1 MQFGVRWL
9 DTAFNFEDQSAF
21 ECSQPFGIKSGVKPP
36 HSKFSALA
44 ASSLF
49 LALPCFAQL
58 SPEQA
63 LRGLQVDPGLVVEL
77 VAAEPV
83 VGDPVAL
90 AFDERGRMF
99 VAENRGYPLGP
110 EPGVIAMLEDK
121 DHDGRFEKRTV
132 FADGLTFPN
141 GVLPWNGGVIVTC
154 APDILFLKD
163 TDGDGKADVKRVLL
177 TGFVT
182 NNTTQ
187 LRVSHPTY
195 GIDNWVYVTSGL
207 TGGKITCPERPGP
220 PLDLRTDLRFRPDTL
235 EFEAVDGRGQFG
247 MTFDDYGHRFNCM
260 NRVHIQHVVLS
271 SKQLARNPNL
281 TFAETVQN
289 VPEAMVPEPLKGHG
303 AAARIHPISHNITT
317 ADSHAGTF
325 TAACGVLIYRG
336 NALPTGYYGN
346 VFACDPAGN
355 LVHRDILSPTGATFS
370 ARAATPGREFLAS
383 ADDWFRPVFLANG
396 PDGALYICDMYRK
409 TIEHPQ
415 YLPEEIRKRTDFDS
429 GRGMG
434 RIYRVR
440 TSTPVS
446 EPGFDLST
454 NSTEILCAV
463 MQVIPKGWF
472 GDTAQRLLVQR
483 KDPTAIPM
491 LTNLLAVDT
500 EPVLA
505 IHALRTLEALGGLKP
520 PLVTNLF
527 RHRNPFAR
535 EHALQLQPD
544 PSLASDPDP
553 HVRFQCALSLGDIE
567 HPQKV
572 KALAAMAS
580 HKDSDRWTR
589 AAVLSSAKGCERELF
604 AELIKDSNAG
614 MAEFLFDLGRI
625 LGKTLDAK
633 ALKELRVVY
642 IPALAGIAEGYGKDV
657 CSTADTQLDAESCLA
672 QNNRPLPF
680 LVHAAML
687 LGRANATNSAKT
699 LLRLID
705 PGYPTPLQSAAVKAL
720 CQMPSETASL
730 LERWKTLTPAV
741 KEATLNALPTPVLL
755 TALESGDVPLSAI
768 DSVRRRQLN
777 EHRDSA
783 IRERAGKILQS
794 SKSGD
799 RMKVFEDYKSVL
811 GLKTVPANGV
821 KVFAQ
826 HCASCHR
833 LDREGVA
840 VGPDLFGMRN
850 QPKEAMLLHII
861 VPEYEIMPGFAAY
874 DVEMKDGRVL
884 SGLIAAETPSSITLR
899 MAQGQEE
906 NLPRE
911 KIVSVSATGLSLMPQ
926 EIEKN
931 LSRQDL
937 ADLLAYLKGEM

>member
-1 MQFGVRWL
+1 MICR
-9 DTAFNFEDQSAF
+9 SAILLF
-21 ECSQPFGIKSGVKPP
+21 IA
-36 HSKFSALA
+36 HSAV
-44 ASSLF
+44 
-49 LALPCFAQL
+49 AQL
-58 SPEQA
+58 TPEEA

-77 VAAEPV
+77 VAAEPI

-99 VAENRGYPLGP
+99 VAENRGYPVGP
-110 EPGVIAMLEDK
+110 EPGVIAMLEDT

-132 FADGLTFPN
+132 FAEGLTFPN
-141 GVLPWNGGVIVTC
+141 GVLPWNGGLIVTC

-163 TDGDGKADVKRVLL
+163 TDGDGKADVRRVLL

-207 TGGKITCPERPGP
+207 TGGKITCPEHPGP

-235 EFEAVDGRGQFG
+235 EFEAADGRGQFG

-289 VPEAMVPEPLKGHG
+289 VPESMVPEPLKGHG
-303 AAARIHPISHNITT
+303 AAARIYPISHNITT

-336 NALPTGYYGN
+336 NALPGEYYGN
-346 VFACDPAGN
+346 AFACDPAGN
-355 LVHRDILSPTGATFS
+355 LVHRDILRAVGATFS
-370 ARAATPGREFLAS
+370 ARPATEGREFLAS
-383 ADDWFRPVFLANG
+383 SDDWFRPVFLANG
-396 PDGALYICDMYRK
+396 PDGALYVCDMYRK

-440 TSTPVS
+440 RAEPRLKDERFNTSR
-446 EPGFDLST
+446 EA
-454 NSTEILCAV
+454 LCHYLGHPNKW
-463 MQVIPKGWF
+463 QR
-472 GDTAQRLLVQR
+472 DTAQRLIVER
-483 KDPTAIPM
+483 KDEG
-491 LTNLLAVDT
+491 AVSILQARIRT
-500 EPVLA
+500 GLMQGTLI
-505 IHALRTLEALGGLKP
+505 IHTLRTLEALDALDESLITSALHHP
-520 PLVTNLF
+520 
-527 RHRNPFAR
+527 NPFVR
-535 EHALQLQPD
+535 EYALQLKPD
-544 PSLASDPDP
+544 PSLANDPDP

-572 KALAAMAS
+572 KALAAIAS

-604 AELIKDSNAG
+604 AEVIKDSNAG
-614 MAEFLFDLGRI
+614 MAEFLFELGRI

-633 ALKELRVVY
+633 ALKELRPVNTS
-642 IPALAGIAEGYGKDV
+642 ALAGIAEGHGSDV
-657 CSTADTQLDAESCLA
+657 CSTRDSQREAEEWLVQTS
-672 QNNRPLPF
+672 RPLPCR
-680 LVHAAML
+680 VHAAML
-687 LGRANATNSAKT
+687 LGRANATHSAKT

-705 PGYPTPLQSAAVKAL
+705 PGYPTTLQNAAVKAL
-720 CQMPSETASL
+720 CQMSSETPSL
-730 LERWKTLTPAV
+730 LKLWKTLTPAV

-755 TALESGDVPLSAI
+755 TALESGDVPISAI
-768 DSVRRRQLN
+768 DSVRRRQLS
-777 EHRDSA
+777 EHKDGA
-783 IRERAGKILQS
+783 IRERASKIFQS
-794 SKSGD
+794 VKSGD
-799 RMKVFEDYKSVL
+799 RMKVFEDYKPVL
-811 GLKTVPANGV
+811 SLKPIPANGV

-850 QPKEAMLLHII
+850 QPKEAILLHII
-861 VPEYEIMPGFAAY
+861 VPEYEIQPGFAAY
-874 DVEMKDGRVL
+874 EVEMKDGRVL

-911 KIVSVSATGLSLMPQ
+911 RIASISATGLSLMPQ

>member
-1 MQFGVRWL
+1 MQRAVILLF
-9 DTAFNFEDQSAF
+9 AAQS
-21 ECSQPFGIKSGVKPP
+21 V
-36 HSKFSALA
+36 L
-44 ASSLF
+44 
-49 LALPCFAQL
+49 AQL
-58 SPEQA
+58 TPEQA

-77 VAAEPV
+77 VAAEPL

-99 VAENRGYPLGP
+99 VAENRGYPVGP
-110 EPGVIAMLEDK
+110 EPGVIAMLEDR

-141 GVLPWNGGVIVTC
+141 GVLPWNGGLIVTC
-154 APDILFLKD
+154 APDILFFKD

-207 TGGKITCPERPGP
+207 TGGKITCPDHPGP

-235 EFEAVDGRGQFG
+235 EFEAIDGRGQFG
-247 MTFDDYGHRFNCM
+247 MTFDDFGHRFNCM

-289 VPEAMVPEPLKGHG
+289 VPESMVPEPLKGHG
-303 AAARIHPISHNITT
+303 AAARIYPISHNITT

-336 NALPTGYYGN
+336 NALPPEYYGN
-346 VFACDPAGN
+346 AFACDPAGN

-383 ADDWFRPVFLANG
+383 ADDWFRPVFLANA
-396 PDGALYICDMYRK
+396 PDGALYVCDMYRK

-440 TSTPVS
+440 KAGPRPKHEQFDTSTK
-446 EPGFDLST
+446 G
-454 NSTEILCAV
+454 LCRELAHPNAWQRDAAQRIIV
-463 MQVIPKGWF
+463 DRNDKAVIPILQKRLQGGAQEAPFTIYAMRTLQSF
-472 GDTAQRLLVQR
+472 GAMDRPLVEKALHHANAFVREQALRLQA
-483 KDPTAIPM
+483 DPT
-491 LTNLLAVDT
+491 LAD
-500 EPVLA
+500 
-505 IHALRTLEALGGLKP
+505 
-520 PLVTNLF
+520 
-527 RHRNPFAR
+527 
-535 EHALQLQPD
+535 
-544 PSLASDPDP
+544 DPDP

-572 KALAAMAS
+572 KALAAIAS
-580 HKDSDRWTR
+580 REDSDRWTR

-604 AELIKDSNAG
+604 AEVMKKPNDGL
-614 MAEFLFDLGRI
+614 AEFLFELGRI
-625 LGKTLDAK
+625 LGKTLDTK
-633 ALKELRVVY
+633 GLKD
-642 IPALAGIAEGYGKDV
+642 ISPTHISALAGIAEGHGKDV
-657 CSTADTQLDAESCLA
+657 CSTPDTLRQAEARVVQDSW
-672 QNNRPLPF
+672 PLPYR
-680 LVHAAML
+680 VNAAVL

-705 PGYPTPLQSAAVKAL
+705 PSYPTLLQNAAVKAL
-720 CQMPSETASL
+720 CQMPSETPFL
-730 LERWKTLTPAV
+730 LKRWKSLTPAV

-755 TALESGDVPLSAI
+755 TALESGEIPLSAI

-777 EHRDSA
+777 EHRDNA
-783 IRERAGKILQS
+783 IRERAAKIFQS
-794 SKSGD
+794 VKSGD

-811 GLKTVPANGV
+811 VLKPVPTNGV

-850 QPKEAMLLHII
+850 QPKEGILLHII
-861 VPEYEIMPGFAAY
+861 VPEYEIQPGFAAY
-874 DVEMKDGRVL
+874 EVEMKDGQVL
-884 SGLIAAETPSSITLR
+884 SGLIAAETPVSVTLR

-911 KIVSVSATGLSLMPQ
+911 RIASISATGLSLMPQ

>member
-1 MQFGVRWL
+1 MRLNHFGG
-9 DTAFNFEDQSAF
+9 
-21 ECSQPFGIKSGVKPP
+21 P
-36 HSKFSALA
+36 
-44 ASSLF
+44 SLF
-49 LALPCFAQL
+49 FLSAMGLMAAQGALT
-58 SPEQA
+58 PEQA
-63 LRGLQVDPGLVVEL
+63 LRSFQVDPGLIVEL

-99 VAENRGYPLGP
+99 VAENRGYPVGP

-195 GIDNWVYVTSGL
+195 GIDNWVYITSGL

-220 PLDLRTDLRFRPDTL
+220 ALDLRTDLRFRPDTL

-289 VPEAMVPEPLKGHG
+289 VPESMVPEPLKGHG
-303 AAARIHPISHNITT
+303 AAARIYPISHNITT

-336 NALPTGYYGN
+336 NALPPEYYGN

-383 ADDWFRPVFLANG
+383 SDDWFRPVFLANG

-440 TSTPVS
+440 KAGSRQKPAQLETSTKA
-446 EPGFDLST
+446 
-454 NSTEILCAV
+454 LCRALAHPNAW
-463 MQVIPKGWF
+463 QRE
-472 GDTAQRLLVQR
+472 TAQRLLIER
-483 KDPTAIPM
+483 KDKATIP
-491 LTNLLAVDT
+491 LLQKACEAPFAVQ
-500 EPVLA
+500 
-505 IHALRTLEALGGLKP
+505 ALRTLQAMSALDKS
-520 PLVTNLF
+520 LVEKALHHTNAF
-527 RHRNPFAR
+527 VR
-535 EHALQLQPD
+535 EHALQLRAD
-544 PSLASDPDP
+544 PTLGDDPDP

-572 KALAAMAS
+572 KALASIAS
-580 HKDSDRWTR
+580 RDDSDRWTR

-604 AELIKDSNAG
+604 GEVMKKANDG
-614 MAEFLFDLGRI
+614 MGEFLFELGRI
-625 LGKTLDAK
+625 LGKTLDDE
-633 ALKELRVVY
+633 ALKEIRPAH
-642 IPALAGIAEGYGKDV
+642 ISALAGIAEGHGKDV
-657 CSTADTQLDAESCLA
+657 CSTAQSQREAEACLV
-672 QNNRPLPF
+672 QNNRPLPCR
-680 LVHAAML
+680 VHAAML
-687 LGRANATNSAKT
+687 LGRANATNAAKSLAN
-699 LLRLID
+699 LLD
-705 PGYPTPLQSAAVKAL
+705 PGYPTPLQNAAVKAL
-720 CQMPSETASL
+720 CQMPSETPSL
-730 LERWKTLTPAV
+730 LQRWKALTPAV
-741 KEATLNALPTPVLL
+741 KEATLNALPTPTLL
-755 TALESGDVPLSAI
+755 AALESGEVPLSAI

-783 IRERAGKILQS
+783 IRERAGKIFQS
-794 SKSGD
+794 VKSGD

-811 GLKTVPANGV
+811 TLKAVPANGV

-850 QPKEAMLLHII
+850 QPKEAILLHII
-861 VPEYEIMPGFAAY
+861 VPEYEIQPGFAAY
-874 DVEMKDGRVL
+874 EVEMKDGRVL

-906 NLPRE
+906 SLPRQQ
-911 KIVSVSATGLSLMPQ
+911 IASISATGLSLMPQ